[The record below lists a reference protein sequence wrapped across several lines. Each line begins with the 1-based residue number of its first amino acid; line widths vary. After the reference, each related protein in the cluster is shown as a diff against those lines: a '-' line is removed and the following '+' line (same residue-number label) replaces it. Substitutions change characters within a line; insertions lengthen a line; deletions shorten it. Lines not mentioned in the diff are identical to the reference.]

1 MSEKLSI
8 LIAQANPIVG
18 DIDYNKNIVLE
29 TINKY
34 PGVNAPYAD
43 IINKFFE

>member
-29 TINKY
+29 TIDKNHD
-34 PGVNAPYAD
+34 VD
-43 IINKFFE
+43 LIIFSELYDL